1 MLNNNE
7 ICGREQLSRRYMNF
21 LDFPPHFKGKPAKWR
36 KFYASLKKN
45 NLDQINMLT
54 KESRANLDN
63 VGLKRS
69 DWPILM
75 VTRNWVE
82 KNLSYPEVLALS
94 FMRKNQVLEQ
104 IRDKTIGYWLDK
116 GQHKPEM
123 GGALRSVWA
132 IVRSGESMK
141 SNYLLYGIEFLL
153 QNQNDDGGFPPFT
166 ESISQTY
173 GADQI
178 LYILSEVR
186 KLVQDGPPKKRI
198 TMAINNTISFLKNSV
213 EWKGEYCGWYLAP
226 ETDSNYEKDFS
237 ISATSTVINGLI
249 YVNEG
254 KDLIR
259 PAIKWLL
266 TLQNENGGWPDDKP
280 QYDATFWTLRAFSMF
295 LEKNPNDKL
304 INELSESIKKAINW
318 IFKKKMARG
327 KKADIRNNIYKIRG
341 LLQCPTQLMPP
352 DLFSVVQKW
361 LTWLLKDQKEI
372 ISSKNSF
379 YEVISHLVICIQ
391 EFKEKWNIQ
400 IYKNNSR
407 LDKELKDI
415 FTKIQPFFPKSMI
428 FDETLADK
436 FYEAFPNMKLWKIF
450 KFFENNFDI
459 SGFFGI
465 IIASGFLLGFFSKE
479 NLLKLL
485 DFCSTSI
492 LFEWF
497 FLIFVLLLNLAWLG
511 FELSISNHIRILNM
525 YIISLIMAI
534 LSIFVISGIFK
545 FNIGLVS
552 LILLF
557 TFMID
562 VISVTF
568 SSIDLSKIF
577 SEKRGE

>member
-1 MLNNNE
+1 MD
-7 ICGREQLSRRYMNF
+7 F
-21 LDFPPHFKGKPAKWR
+21 LDFPPHFMGKPAKWR
-36 KFYASLKKN
+36 NFYASLKKE
-45 NLDQINMLT
+45 NLDQINLLT
-54 KESRANLDN
+54 DITRANLDKY
-63 VGLKRS
+63 GLKRS

-94 FMRKNQVLEQ
+94 FLRKNQVLEK

-116 GQHKPEM
+116 GQHKPQM
-123 GGALRSVWA
+123 GSAWRSVWA
-132 IVRSGESMK
+132 IIRSGESMK
-141 SNYLLYGIEFLL
+141 MNYLLYGIEFLL
-153 QNQNDDGGFPPFT
+153 HNQNDNGGFPPFV
-166 ESISQTY
+166 ESISDTS
-173 GADQI
+173 AAARI
-178 LYILSEVR
+178 LNVLFEAC
-186 KLVQDGPPKKRI
+186 KLVQDESLKNRI
-198 TMAINNTISFLKNSV
+198 TMAIENAILFLEKSV

-237 ISATSTVINGLI
+237 IAATSIVINRLI
-249 YVNEG
+249 FVNRG

-266 TLQNENGGWPDDKP
+266 KVQNLNGGWPKDNP
-280 QYDATFWTLRAFSMF
+280 RYDETFWTLRAFSIF
-295 LEKNPNDKL
+295 LKTNPNDEL
-304 INELSESIKKAINW
+304 INELSESIKKAIYW
-318 IFKKKMARG
+318 ILKKKKASG
-327 KKADIRNNIYKIRG
+327 KKADIANNIYKIRG
-341 LLQCPTQLMPP
+341 LLQCPTQLMPA
-352 DLFSVVQKW
+352 DLFIVVQKW

-379 YEVISHLVICIQ
+379 YGVISHLVICIQ

-492 LFEWF
+492 LFEWG

-562 VISVTF
+562 IISVTF
-568 SSIDLSKIF
+568 SSVDFSKIF
-577 SEKRGE
+577 SKKRGE